1 MKKVT
6 CLLAIVASAAIALP
20 AMAQSPNTAQSSNS
34 VVGGSQTG
42 QAQVPQPPDGNVNWK
57 GVGIGAGTVA
67 GNVLYVPA
75 KVVYGILGGITGG
88 ASYLL
93 TGGNTQTANT
103 IWRSSLGGDYVLTPD
118 MVEGQKPIHFSGP
131 TTTTAEPVP
140 STSMAAP
147 AGSTSMNSAPIQS
160 APPSRTA
167 SAEVGGSVTSAP
179 IPGDSATGST
189 VPQPADHGVG
199 PVSPSSSTAGG
210 SAAKGTN
217 GGAAAPPLPSTSIE

>member
-6 CLLAIVASAAIALP
+6 CLLAMVAAGAIALP
-20 AMAQSPNTAQSSNS
+20 AMAQSPSTAQNPNN
-34 VVGGSQTG
+34 VVGGSTG
-42 QAQVPQPPDGNVNWK
+42 QAQVPQPSDGNVNWK

-75 KVVYGILGGITGG
+75 KMVYGILGGITGG

-118 MVEGQKPIHFSGP
+118 MVAGQKPIHFSGP
-131 TTTTAEPVP
+131 TMTTPQPVP
-140 STSMAAP
+140 STSMAVP
-147 AGSTSMNSAPIQS
+147 AGSSSMNSAPTQF
-160 APPSRTA
+160 APPARTA
-167 SAEVGGSVTSAP
+167 SADVGGSVSSAP

-189 VPQPADHGVG
+189 IPQPADHGVG
-199 PVSPSSSTAGG
+199 PVGPASSTSGNAAGR
-210 SAAKGTN
+210 GTN
-217 GGAAAPPLPSTSIE
+217 GGVPVSPLPSSSIE

>member
-6 CLLAIVASAAIALP
+6 CLLAMVGAAAIALP
-20 AMAQSPNTAQSSNS
+20 AMAQSPNSAESSSNP
-34 VVGGSQTG
+34 VVGTQTG
-42 QAQVPQPPDGNVNWK
+42 QAQVPQPSDGNVNWK

-118 MVEGQKPIHFSGP
+118 MVAGQKPIHFSGP
-131 TTTTAEPVP
+131 TTTTPEPSAPMSSAAPSAMNSTPMQTAP
-140 STSMAAP
+140 ST
-147 AGSTSMNSAPIQS
+147 
-160 APPSRTA
+160 RTA
-167 SAEVGGSVTSAP
+167 SADVGGSVTSAP
-179 IPGDSATGST
+179 IAGSATPGSAMA
-189 VPQPADHGVG
+189 QPADRGTG
-199 PVSPSSSTAGG
+199 PISPSNSVSGY
-210 SAAKGTN
+210 SAAPGVN
-217 GGAAAPPLPSTSIE
+217 GGVAVPPLPNTSIE

>member
-1 MKKVT
+1 MRKIT
-6 CLLAIVASAAIALP
+6 CLLAMVAAVAIAAP
-20 AMAQSPNTAQSSNS
+20 AIAQNSNS
-34 VVGGSQTG
+34 GVIGVGNPQAS
-42 QAQVPQPPDGNVNWK
+42 QAQVPQPSDGDVNWK

-131 TTTTAEPVP
+131 TMTAPESGA
-140 STSMAAP
+140 STSSAAP
-147 AGSTSMNSAPIQS
+147 VGSSAMNSTPIQS
-160 APPSRTA
+160 APPARTA
-167 SAEVGGSVTSAP
+167 SAANIGGPVVSSSIVGGSTSGAA
-179 IPGDSATGST
+179 IA
-189 VPQPADHGVG
+189 QPADRGTG
-199 PVSPSSSTAGG
+199 PVGASGST
-210 SAAKGTN
+210 AKGTN
-217 GGAAAPPLPSTSIE
+217 GGVAVPPLPGTSIE